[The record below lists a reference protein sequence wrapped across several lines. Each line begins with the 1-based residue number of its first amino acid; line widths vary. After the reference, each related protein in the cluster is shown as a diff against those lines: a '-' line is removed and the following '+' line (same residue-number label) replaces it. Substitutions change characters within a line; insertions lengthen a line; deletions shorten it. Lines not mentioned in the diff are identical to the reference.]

1 MLSVIL
7 HKSQRRKL
15 FFLYCVLMCVWEN
28 TLQKYCTKF
37 GKYNTKSIFD
47 KKAERKIETNLCII
61 YGRKEFSFKEVIF
74 NL

>member
-1 MLSVIL
+1 
-7 HKSQRRKL
+7 
-15 FFLYCVLMCVWEN
+15 MCVWEN

-47 KKAERKIETNLCII
+47 KKAERKIETNLYII